1 MSAVAF
7 DQFHPMPGDVC
18 DGKRV
23 LMADGTTAA
32 IAAVTD
38 GWLGVHGGAEYGP
51 HRSAWQVLHELAR
64 IQQNAEGPASPP
76 SEVDQTQEGIH
87 AAA

>member
-7 DQFHPMPGDVC
+7 DQFHPMRGDVC

-38 GWLGVHGGAEYGP
+38 GWIMVHEGAEYGP

-64 IQQNAEGPASPP
+64 IQQNTEGAASPQ
-76 SEVDQTQEGIH
+76 SHVDQAKEGIH

>member
-7 DQFHPMPGDVC
+7 DDFHPMRGDVC

-23 LMADGTTAA
+23 LMADGSTAA
-32 IAAVTD
+32 IAAVVD
-38 GWLGVHGGAEYGP
+38 GWLVIHEGSEYGP
-51 HRSAWQVLHELAR
+51 HRSAWQVLNELAR
-64 IQQNAEGPASPP
+64 IEQSATPIGDARSHADTAKES
-76 SEVDQTQEGIH
+76 IH